1 MWEGRGYEGLSEPV
15 GWGELCVEI
24 RVYADIFYESRCN
37 SAVKLKSEL
46 IFITF

>member
-1 MWEGRGYEGLSEPV
+1 MKGFAVRTSGGQGPA
-15 GWGELCVEI
+15 LCVEI

-46 IFITF
+46 IFIKF